1 MDLMPSLHTDVT
13 SLFDL
18 SGRTAIVTGGSRGL
32 GRAMA
37 LGFAKAGANVVV
49 ASRKLDTCQQ
59 VADEIEALG
68 GRALAYSVNLSDPA
82 ALEGL
87 VQASVERFG
96 GVSIVVNNAGTV
108 LDRPL
113 ERLAVDTFTGAMTT
127 NLLSPM
133 MLVQAAREHLA
144 ASGHGAVLNIT
155 SIAASRATPD
165 RYYYPPAKAALAQV
179 TKSMARELGPLGI
192 RVNAISPGTFRTDM
206 VEKAYDDKQLAAT
219 ARMTP
224 IGRVAEPEEMVGPA
238 LMLCSDAGSFVTGA
252 VLTVDGGA
260 TT

>member
-1 MDLMPSLHTDVT
+1 MGAMPALHSDLAT
-13 SLFDL
+13 LFDL
-18 SGRTAIVTGGSRGL
+18 TGRTAIVTGGSRGL

-37 LGFAKAGANVVV
+37 RGFAKAGANVVV
-49 ASRKLDTCQQ
+49 ASRKLDACQE
-59 VADEIEALG
+59 VADEIIAAG
-68 GRALAYSVNLSDPA
+68 GQALAYSVNLSDPSS
-82 ALEGL
+82 LGDL
-87 VQASVERFG
+87 VQATVDRFG
-96 GVSIVVNNAGTV
+96 GLGIVVNNGGTV

-113 ERLAVDTFTGAMTT
+113 DRLAVDTFAGAFTT

-133 MLVQAAREHLA
+133 MLVQEAKEHLA

-165 RYYYPPAKAALAQV
+165 RYYYPAAKAALAQV
-179 TKSMARELGPLGI
+179 TRSMARELGPLGI

-206 VEKAYDDKQLAAT
+206 VEKAYDDRQLAAT
-219 ARMTP
+219 AKATP
-224 IGRVAEPEEMVGPA
+224 VGRVAEPEELVGPA
-238 LMLCSDAGSFVTGA
+238 LMLCSDAGSFVSGT